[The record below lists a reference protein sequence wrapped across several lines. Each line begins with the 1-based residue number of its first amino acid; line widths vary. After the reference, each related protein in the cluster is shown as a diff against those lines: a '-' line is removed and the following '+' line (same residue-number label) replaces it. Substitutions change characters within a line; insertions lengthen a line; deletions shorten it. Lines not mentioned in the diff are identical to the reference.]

1 MNKYKE
7 LDKKMGKCID
17 EMQKPIV
24 EISKKHGIDITNGAM
39 LELALRMM
47 LMRQGSTQVLYVF
60 ASTIANLVEKGPL
73 LEAYMQDTDID
84 EVEWLKNGAL
94 VKPTIH

>member
-7 LDKKMGKCID
+7 FDKKMGKCID

-24 EISKKHGIDITNGAM
+24 EISKKYGIDIPNGAM

-47 LMRQGSTQVLYVF
+47 LMRQGSTQVLYVV

>member
-1 MNKYKE
+1 
-7 LDKKMGKCID
+7 
-17 EMQKPIV
+17 
-24 EISKKHGIDITNGAM
+24 
-39 LELALRMM
+39 
-47 LMRQGSTQVLYVF
+47 MRQGSTQVLYVV